1 MEIHMPAGGQADAT
15 QRNQENEGDAGDLQ
29 RVRDILFGSQV
40 REIEQ
45 RMQALEDDVKA
56 KLDSARE
63 DLQKQSD
70 ELESKLVERADSLKK
85 ELDEEKDARNKA
97 LDEAVEKTRQSVEEL
112 EKRFTKLTDQMEEE
126 KADRAELSKLF
137 RHLASEL
144 GGGEE
149 RPAAKTS
156 EPDMFRELET
166 EGAF

>member
-1 MEIHMPAGGQADAT
+1 MEIHMPAAGQADAT
-15 QRNQENEGDAGDLQ
+15 GRNQGNDGDAGDLQ

-45 RMQALEDDVKA
+45 RMQTLEDDVKS

-63 DLQKQSD
+63 ELQKQSD
-70 ELESKLVERADSLKK
+70 ELEEKLVERADSLKK
-85 ELDEEKDARNKA
+85 EMDAEKEERNKA
-97 LDEAVEKTRQSVEEL
+97 LDEAVETTRKSVEEL

-137 RHLASEL
+137 RHLATEL

-149 RPAAKTS
+149 RPAVKTN